1 MSSRLSHALIEG
13 LIDDAAVFPPGSS
26 PLPDAV
32 AAHLARTAYR
42 RFVGPLLVPA
52 TAAEQVLALA
62 GDSPLSVGLIARP
75 GMPLEPVTAGVEA
88 CVGTPVMVTGVEVGA
103 ASAWEQLADLGVA
116 MTIEIPRDGFDAAMD
131 AVAAAAH
138 VGATG
143 AQPSVQAKF
152 RTGTTEVWAW
162 PDEDELARFIVG
174 CVAREMP
181 FKLTGGLHHVLRA
194 ERSDGP
200 QHGLLNV
207 LAAVD
212 AAVSGADHATV
223 AEVLRE
229 RTAAPLAGVLVALGH
244 EEVEAVRRTFTAYGC
259 CTVTDPLGELV
270 ELGLLEREIA

>member
-52 TAAEQVLALA
+52 TAAEQVVALA

-116 MTIEIPRDGFDAAMD
+116 MTIEIPRDGFDDAMD
-131 AVAAAAH
+131 AVAAAAQ

-152 RTGTTEVWAW
+152 RTGATEVWAW

-212 AAVSGADHATV
+212 AASSGADHPTI

-244 EEVEAVRRTFTAYGC
+244 EEVEAVRRAFTAYGC

>member
-1 MSSRLSHALIEG
+1 MSPRLPHALIEG

-52 TAAEQVLALA
+52 AAAEQVVELA

-103 ASAWEQLADLGVA
+103 ASDWDHLADLGVP
-116 MTIEIPRDGFDAAMD
+116 MTIEIPREGFDAAMD
-131 AVAAAAH
+131 SVSSAAEA
-138 VGATG
+138 GASGERPT
-143 AQPSVQAKF
+143 VQAKF
-152 RTGTTEVWAW
+152 RTGATEVWAW
-162 PDEDELARFIVG
+162 PDEDELARFVVG
-174 CVAREMP
+174 CVMRAMP

-212 AAVSGADHATV
+212 AAVSGASPATV

-229 RTAAPLAGVLVALGH
+229 RSAPPLASVLVNLGPD
-244 EEVEAVRRTFTAYGC
+244 EVAAVRRTFTAYGC
-259 CTVTDPLGELV
+259 CTVTDPIGELV
-270 ELGLLEREIA
+270 ALGLLEREIA

>member
-52 TAAEQVLALA
+52 TAAEQVVALA

-116 MTIEIPRDGFDAAMD
+116 MTIEIPRDGFDDAMD
-131 AVAAAAH
+131 AVAAAAQ

-143 AQPSVQAKF
+143 AQPTVQAKF
-152 RTGTTEVWAW
+152 RTGATEVWAW

-212 AAVSGADHATV
+212 AAVSGADHPTV